1 MKRLRI
7 LPRLRVVAGHRIDTE
22 RLLLRSPTVA
32 DAPRI
37 SELIGSWDIA
47 RWLVRVPFPYR
58 VNHAVAW
65 VERSHQE
72 RAAAMG
78 WPFIMIRLEDQAIVG
93 SMDLSLE
100 PDRVTGALG
109 YWVGEP
115 YWGHG
120 YATEAARAVI
130 DFAFDSLSLEMMSA
144 SALPDNARSIRVLEK
159 AGMSYVDSRPEET
172 IERGRV
178 DTDFF
183 ALDRATWLAS
193 R

>member
-1 MKRLRI
+1 VKRLRI
-7 LPRLRVVAGHRIDTE
+7 LPRLRVVASHRIDTE
-22 RLLLRSPTVA
+22 RLLLRSPNVA

-65 VERSHQE
+65 VERSAQE
-72 RAAAMG
+72 RAAAVG
-78 WPFIMIRLEDQAIVG
+78 WPFILVRQEDGALIG

-100 PDRVTGALG
+100 SDRVTGALG
-109 YWVGEP
+109 YWIGEP
-115 YWGHG
+115 YWGRG

-130 DFAFDSLSLEMMSA
+130 ELAFETLGLATVTA
-144 SALPDNARSIRVLEK
+144 SALPDNYRSIRVLEK
-159 AGMSYVDSRPEET
+159 AGLEYVDSRPEET
-172 IERGRV
+172 VERGRV

-183 ALDRATWLAS
+183 ALDRANWLAGL
-193 R
+193 

>member
-7 LPRLRVVAGHRIDTE
+7 LPRLRVVASHRIDTE
-22 RLLLRSPTVA
+22 RLLLRSPIPT
-32 DAPRI
+32 DASRI
-37 SELIGSWDIA
+37 AELIGSWDIA

-58 VNHAVAW
+58 VDHAVAW
-65 VERSHQE
+65 IERSNQE

-78 WPFIMIRLEDQAIVG
+78 WPFIIMRLEDRALVG

-109 YWVGEP
+109 YWIGEP
-115 YWGHG
+115 FWGHG

-130 DFAFDSLSLEMMSA
+130 EFAFDTLNLETVTA
-144 SALPDNARSIRVLEK
+144 NALPDNARSIRVLEK
-159 AGMSYVDSRPEET
+159 AGLSYVESRPEET
-172 IERGRV
+172 VERGRV

-183 ALDRATWLAS
+183 VLDRASWRACG
-193 R
+193 

>member
-1 MKRLRI
+1 M
-7 LPRLRVVAGHRIDTE
+7 
-22 RLLLRSPTVA
+22 RSPTAA

-47 RWLVRVPFPYR
+47 RWLVRVPYPYR
-58 VNHAVAW
+58 INHAIAW
-65 VERSHQE
+65 VERSNQE

-78 WPFIMIRLEDQAIVG
+78 WPFIMVRLEDQTIIG

-100 PDRVTGALG
+100 PDRITGALG
-109 YWVGEP
+109 YWIGEP
-115 YWGHG
+115 YWNQG

-130 DFAFDSLSLEMMSA
+130 DFAFDTLALETVTA

-159 AGMSYVDSRPEET
+159 AGLSYVDSRPEET
-172 IERGRV
+172 AERGRV

-183 ALDRATWLAS
+183 ALTRSSWLSS

>member
-7 LPRLRVVAGHRIDTE
+7 LPRLRVVASHRIDTD
-22 RLLLRSPTVA
+22 RLLLRSPNVS

-37 SELIGSWDIA
+37 SELIGNWDVA

-58 VNHAVAW
+58 VAHAVAW
-65 VERSHQE
+65 VERSAQE

-78 WPFIMIRLEDQAIVG
+78 WPFIMIRRDDGALVG

-109 YWVGEP
+109 YWIGEA
-115 YWGHG
+115 YWGQG

-130 DFAFDSLSLEMMSA
+130 DFAFEGLDLKA
-144 SALPDNARSIRVLEK
+144 VTANALPDNARSIRVLEK
-159 AGMSYVDSRPEET
+159 AGLRYVDSRPEDT
-172 IERGRV
+172 VERGRV
-178 DTDFF
+178 DTEFF
-183 ALDRATWLAS
+183 ALDRASWLTA